1 MFAGKRIKYS
11 GYSRWISSRSREI
24 KQGTELCHFHDLYF
38 GFHIK
43 NALGVYL
50 MVTEKDSN
58 GLII

>member
-24 KQGTELCHFHDLYF
+24 KLDTELCYRHSLHF
-38 GFHIK
+38 GFHIE

-50 MVTEKDSN
+50 MVAEKDSN
-58 GLII
+58 DLIM